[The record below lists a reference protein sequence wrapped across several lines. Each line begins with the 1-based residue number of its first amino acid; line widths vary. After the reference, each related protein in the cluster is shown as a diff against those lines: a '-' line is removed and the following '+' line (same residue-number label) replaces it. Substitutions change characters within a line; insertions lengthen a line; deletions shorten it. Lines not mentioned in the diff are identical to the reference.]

1 MRKLI
6 ILVIAMA
13 WIALG
18 QANSQTSF
26 TYNSVGSMVQRKVIP
41 LKSASASL
49 FNEVKEEFQDNSF
62 ENKVVKIYP
71 NPTKGA
77 LQIEIPADQE
87 NDFTIQITVTDLS
100 GRIIVSQNAEP
111 GLNNVDLLSSPNG
124 IYILTLRRSDIVSQ
138 WKVIKQ

>member
-1 MRKLI
+1 MKHLLI
-6 ILVIAMA
+6 VAIAFA
-13 WIALG
+13 WLS
-18 QANSQTSF
+18 QNPVNSQTSF
-26 TYNSVGSMVQRKVIP
+26 TYNSVGSMVKRATII
-41 LKSASASL
+41 LKSASTTSS
-49 FNEVKEEFQDNSF
+49 NKEKEEFTDNSF
-62 ENKVVKIYP
+62 DNKVVKIYP

-77 LQIEIPADQE
+77 LQIEIPADQG
-87 NDFTIQITVTDLS
+87 NGFTIQITVTELS